1 MPVRQIAS
9 IILYASISIVCGQAT
24 DTVGVSSDTTQIRIA
39 EPFAIDTLDTKEEAV
54 IGADRTQID
63 TLASIA
69 DTLTWRE
76 RHSPQKA
83 TILSAVVPG
92 AGQIYNRKYWKAPIV
107 WAGIG
112 ISYSFIRENHKEY
125 KRYRTAY
132 LALVDEDPATVDEFN
147 GQYDPGEVRRVMEVY
162 QRWRDISYI
171 ALAGVYVLNIIDAS
185 VDAHFVRFDVSPDL
199 SLNIGPSLHAAALG
213 ATGVNL
219 QFSLR

>member
-1 MPVRQIAS
+1 MATPTFAEMIHRQLLTILLFALGTIVR
-9 IILYASISIVCGQAT
+9 GQAT
-24 DTVGVSSDTTQIRIA
+24 DTVGVSSDTTLIRTA
-39 EPFAIDTLDTKEEAV
+39 EPFAIDSVV
-54 IGADRTQID
+54 IE
-63 TLASIA
+63 A

-76 RHSPQKA
+76 RHSPRKA

-112 ISYSFIRENHKEY
+112 ISYSYIQANTKEY

-132 LALVDEDPATVDEFN
+132 LALVDDDPATVDEFN

-213 ATGVNL
+213 ATGLNL
-219 QFSLR
+219 QISLR

>member
-1 MPVRQIAS
+1 MLLRQSAWFFFCSLAS
-9 IILYASISIVCGQAT
+9 IAFGQAT
-24 DTVGVSSDTTQIRIA
+24 DTVGVSSDTTQIRTA
-39 EPFAIDTLDTKEEAV
+39 EPFAIDSVV
-54 IGADRTQID
+54 IE
-63 TLASIA
+63 A

-76 RHSPQKA
+76 RHSPRKA

-112 ISYSFIRENHKEY
+112 ISYSFIRDNTKEY

-147 GQYDPGEVRRVMEVY
+147 GQYDPTEVRRVMEVY

-213 ATGVNL
+213 AAGVNL
-219 QFSLR
+219 QLSLR